1 LSCDFIELA
10 NPGVQRLH
18 PYQAGKPIEELQ
30 RELGLTHIVKL
41 ASNENPMGPSPAVIE
56 ACRAELAEIIRY
68 PDSNGFE
75 LKAALAA
82 KLNVAPAQL
91 TLGNGSNDLIDLIA
105 KVFLGPDTSGIYSQY
120 GFAIYALAIQACNA
134 RGISVPARNWGHD
147 LQAMA
152 AAVEEDTRLIYV
164 ANPNNPTGTAVG
176 REELLAFLRQVPASV
191 VVVIDEAYT
200 EYVEDP
206 DFPNAIELLE
216 QFPNLV
222 VFRTFSKAYGLAGLR
237 VGYSVSSPQLADLL
251 NRVRAPFNV
260 SSVALAAA
268 VAALGDDDYLE
279 RSRALNRE
287 GMQQLIR
294 GCEEQGIPY
303 IPSLGNFLTIEV
315 GPDAGNLYQRLLRE
329 GVIVRPLAPYQ
340 MPNHLRVS
348 IGLPEENAF
357 FLDALK
363 RVR

>member
-1 LSCDFIELA
+1 MSCDFIELA
-10 NPGVQRLH
+10 NRGVQGLH
-18 PYQAGKPIEELQ
+18 PYQAGKPIDELQ
-30 RELGLTHIVKL
+30 RELGLAHIIKL
-41 ASNENPMGPSPAVIE
+41 ASNENPLGPSPAAVA
-56 ACRAELAEIIRY
+56 ACQAELADITRY

-82 KLNVAPAQL
+82 QLQISPAQL

-105 KVFLGPDTSGIYSQY
+105 KVFLGPDTSAIFSQY
-120 GFAIYALAIQACNA
+120 GFAIYALATQACNA
-134 RGISVPARNWGHD
+134 RGISVPARDWGHD
-147 LQAMA
+147 LAAMA
-152 AAVEEDTRLIYV
+152 AAVEEGTRLVYI

-176 REELLAFLRQVPASV
+176 RDELVAFLRSVPASV

-200 EYVEDP
+200 EYVIDP
-206 DFPNAIELLE
+206 DFPNAVSLLD

-237 VGYSVSSPQLADLL
+237 VGYSVSSPHLADLL

-260 SSVALAAA
+260 SSLALTAA
-268 VAALGDDDYLE
+268 VAALGDQAYLE
-279 RSRALNRE
+279 RSRQLNQD
-287 GMQQLIR
+287 GMQQLIK
-294 GCEEQGIPY
+294 GCEALGLAF

-315 GPDAGNLYQRLLRE
+315 GHDAGNLYQRLLQE

-363 RVR
+363 RVL